1 MRKVLVILG
10 QLKDTDA
17 EWMARAGQ
25 KRHFDDGATLIRQ
38 GVRGTSIFF
47 LLDGKLRVEDGK
59 IGVIARLGTGEI
71 VGEMSFVD
79 ESPPSATVVAD
90 GRVTVLELTHS
101 DIESRTLEDP
111 AFGTRL
117 YKALCFFLADR
128 LRGTV
133 RRLGYGE
140 AVTLDSDDVLEDEL
154 DEKLLDQV
162 SVAGNRFDRMLKLLS
177 GSAVAR

>member
-25 KRHFDDGATLIRQ
+25 RVKFEDGTALIRQ

-47 LLDGKLRVEDGK
+47 LLDGKLRVEDEK
-59 IGVIARLGTGEI
+59 IGLIARLGTGEI

-90 GRVTVLELTHS
+90 GPVTVLELTHS
-101 DIESRTLEDP
+101 EIERRTQDDP
-111 AFGTRL
+111 AFGMRL

-140 AVTLDSDDVLEDEL
+140 AVTLDSEEVLEDEL

-162 SVAGNRFDRMLKLLS
+162 SLAGDRFDRMLKLLS
-177 GSAVAR
+177 GSAAHH

>member
-10 QLKDTDA
+10 QLKDMDA
-17 EWMARAGQ
+17 EWMARAGE
-25 KRHFDDGATLIRQ
+25 KRKLGDGTVLIRQ
-38 GVRGTSIFF
+38 GVRGSSIFI
-47 LLDGKLRVEDGK
+47 LLEGALRVEDEK

-90 GRVTVLELTHS
+90 GPVTVLELTHS
-101 DIESRTLEDP
+101 DIERRIGDDP
-111 AFGTRL
+111 AFGMRL
-117 YKALCFFLADR
+117 YKAFCFFLADR

-140 AVTLDSDDVLEDEL
+140 AVTLDSDKVLEDEL

-162 SVAGNRFDRMLKLLS
+162 SLAGARFDRMLKLLS
-177 GSAVAR
+177 GSAAHC